1 MKHIKPLF
9 KFAKKEH
16 RDSFCKQGVIRVG
29 TLFEYRD
36 QQKYSGKIY
45 DKGEGQKSISV
56 FFENENISAN
66 EIAKFGFNF
75 SGEGIFNMIN
85 STLEIQMNHNDCY
98 IFCTSSDFFSD
109 SLTQAIQDKY
119 DACTLITQPELF
131 FKELDKKFID
141 GDIIDFLP
149 CLYGD
154 RNIQLNWKKQKQ
166 YIKLFTSI
174 PAALIKPKKYQNQR
188 EIRTIISPLSENIIL
203 EPKIKTINELTKYT
217 LPIDFSGFDSFYFKD
232 QSKKKEI
239 IVRIIKKNNFN
250 ESKFSVQFPN
260 EIFTPH
266 IFEINNDLK
275 LGFISQTRTNTYESP
290 KSSNAEIGIIIT
302 DIGPIFCVNSLKSI
316 ERIEYFSK

>member
-45 DKGEGQKSISV
+45 DKEEGQKSISV
-56 FFENENISAN
+56 FFENENISTN

-85 STLEIQMNHNDCY
+85 STLEMQMNHNDCY

-109 SLTQAIQDKY
+109 SLTQAIEDKY
-119 DACTLITQPELF
+119 DACTLITEPELF
-131 FKELDKKFID
+131 FKELDKKFTD
-141 GDIIDFLP
+141 GNIIDFSP

-154 RNIQLNWKKQKQ
+154 RNIKLDWRNHKQ
-166 YIKLFTSI
+166 YIELFKSI

-188 EIRTIISPLSENIIL
+188 EIRAIITPSNEDIIL
-203 EPKIKTINELTKYT
+203 EPKIKTIKELSKYT
-217 LPIDFSGFDSFYFKD
+217 LPIDFLGFDCDFFKD
-232 QSKKKEI
+232 HSKNKKI
-239 IVRIIKKNNFN
+239 VVRIIKKNNSN
-250 ESKFSVQFPN
+250 ESEFFILFPN

-266 IFEINNDLK
+266 IFEINDDIK
-275 LGFISQTRTNTYESP
+275 LGFISQTKTDTYDSP
-290 KSSNAEIGIIIT
+290 KSSNAEIGIIMT
-302 DIGPIFCVNSLKSI
+302 DIGPVFCVNSLKNI
-316 ERIEYFSK
+316 ERIEYFLH